1 LELVQLR
8 KSPTLERIRA
18 LLSERVC
25 TVEELI
31 REGIPKATAYYD
43 VKRLVNNGEV
53 VPLEGAHGRTRY
65 CLVQGTILPDKG
77 NFRLVA
83 EKLGDRNQKV
93 VEQAAADLEELSKHA
108 VIEDKEL
115 IIQIAKNLD
124 IKNPNPI
131 FLQVLRHQSNLAKSK
146 PGLQVYT
153 RCVGPAARL
162 VADRKQ
168 PVNVRED
175 ALAFL
180 QIMGNE
186 TLPDLAFKVISEHD
200 RALEGLA
207 TTSANKSPGDKQPTS
222 KGPQGPTQFGIMIQG
237 ICVAF
242 AKQEKWRRKL
252 YDLISH
258 NDSTIAERA
267 ESLLQ
272 QSRHAPIIPAQDNR
286 VNREN
291 QA

>member
-1 LELVQLR
+1 MVQLR
-8 KSPTLERIRA
+8 RSPTLERIRE
-18 LLSERVC
+18 LLSERAR

-31 REGIPKATAYYD
+31 ADGIPKATAYYD
-43 VKRLVNNGEV
+43 IKRLVESGEV
-53 VPLEGAHGRTRY
+53 VPLEEAHGRTRY
-65 CLVQGTILPDKG
+65 CLISGTILPSKRI
-77 NFRLVA
+77 FRLIA
-83 EKLGDRNQKV
+83 EKLADENPKV

-115 IIQIAKNLD
+115 ISQIAHSLETSKPD
-124 IKNPNPI
+124 PT
-131 FLQVLRHQSNLAKSK
+131 FLQILRHQSSLLKSRRR
-146 PGLQVYT
+146 LQVYGS
-153 RCVGPAARL
+153 CVRAAARL

-168 PVNVRED
+168 PVDLRED

-180 QIMGNE
+180 QIMDYE
-186 TLPDLAFKVISEHD
+186 LLADLAFEVISEHD
-200 RALEGLA
+200 EALEGVA
-207 TTSANKSPGDKQPTS
+207 TISPSTKKSPGDKQPKS
-222 KGPQGPTQFGIMIQG
+222 KRLQGPTQFGFMIQG

-272 QSRHAPIIPAQDNR
+272 QSRHAPIISTQENR

-291 QA
+291 QG